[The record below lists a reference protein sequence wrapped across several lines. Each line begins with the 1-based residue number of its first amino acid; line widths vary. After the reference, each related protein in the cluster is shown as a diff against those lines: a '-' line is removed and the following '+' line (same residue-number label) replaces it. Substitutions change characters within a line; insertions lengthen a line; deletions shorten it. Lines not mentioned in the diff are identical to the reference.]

1 MAAMFAGFY
10 DLNRHPKDDS
20 GRSFFGQWL
29 QMRFCKWFFFVFEN
43 MPYLQTHHVDLL
55 NKHEK
60 IHLYPSGLQ
69 WN

>member
-43 MPYLQTHHVDLL
+43 MPYLQTHQNLKKQ
-55 NKHEK
+55 NKQTKKTETFLDK
-60 IHLYPSGLQ
+60 K
-69 WN
+69 